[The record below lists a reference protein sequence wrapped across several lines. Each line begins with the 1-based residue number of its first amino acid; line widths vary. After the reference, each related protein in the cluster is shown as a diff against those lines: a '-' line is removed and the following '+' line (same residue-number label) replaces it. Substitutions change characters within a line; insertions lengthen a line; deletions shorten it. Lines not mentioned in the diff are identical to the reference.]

1 MKKLIKAMSIIFI
14 MAIFMFC
21 TTTVQAASKKL
32 SAPKNIKAT
41 ISGTSNVKLT
51 WSKVKNSSKYTIYR
65 ATSKSGKYTKVGT
78 TKSTS
83 YTDKKTSRG
92 KTYYYKVVANN
103 KNSKLNSSKSA
114 AVKVTVPSKAKA
126 LKEIKK
132 ALKDTKWVNKN
143 LKIKKNVFGEKVSSK
158 SRQQFSFVKIKGK
171 ELVLVNTLCA
181 EEYSTQGFLVGYYNG
196 KVTVKALTKYP
207 GHCNH
212 GGIVVDEKNGMVGDV
227 YMHQGYETATFY
239 KISDVKFT
247 KKAQFQDN
255 IESGE
260 EPVVYMLNGKKV
272 SASKFGKEANKY
284 LKYKYNAIT
293 RSLTSK
299 NIDKYVK

>member
-21 TTTVQAASKKL
+21 TTTVQAASKRL
-32 SAPKNIKAT
+32 AAPKNIKAT

-51 WSKVKNSSKYTIYR
+51 WSKVKKSSKYTIYR

-114 AVKVTVPSKAKA
+114 AVKVTVPSKSKA

-171 ELVLVNTLCA
+171 ELVLVNTLCI
-181 EEYSTQGFLVGYYNG
+181 EEYSTQAYLVGYYNG

-212 GGIVVDEKNGMVGDV
+212 GGIVVDEKNAMLGAV

-247 KKAQFQDN
+247 KKAEFQDN

-260 EPVVYMLNGKKV
+260 KPVVYVLNGKSV
-272 SASKFGKEANKY
+272 SASKFSKEANKY
-284 LKYKYNAIT
+284 LKYKYNAVT
-293 RSLTSK
+293 RNLTSK